1 MKEIIYISL
10 KAFEAL
16 LKISLSFAAPIFIGL
31 TLSGELYLVLSVVF
45 ILAPFMVGG
54 SELSILRIYT
64 GRNISPIF
72 KVNVI
77 KSFLKLSILI
87 LLFLLVTFSFLNYFS
102 LLSSMNPAISLYWI
116 EIIIS
121 AFLFSIIT
129 ILAWGLRAEGQLIT
143 NQLII
148 GIFWPIICFVYIFKV
163 GYLNFSDLSFP
174 FFLMISMFILLPLV
188 LFRLLKKIKINCEN
202 KFTDKKLKIFKYNS
216 TFFVQTLSSVSIQW
230 LPILF
235 VGLKI
240 QGEELG
246 FFSIIYRLSLGLLA
260 AIVISNML
268 GSKSFS
274 EFHQSKNFI
283 KLKLLF
289 KRLTLLSTGLGIIG
303 FITCIV
309 LIIYL
314 VDYQDIDIDLFG
326 PYFLLF
332 IITCSTFFGP
342 CGMFLNMVDKEIQ
355 LRKINICTMLS
366 IIFVG
371 ILGNLYFPIESL
383 YFLFGII
390 VFLQSYAAYILKNKY
405 FREVL

>member
-1 MKEIIYISL
+1 MQNIIYISL
-10 KAFEAL
+10 KALEAF
-16 LKISLSFAAPIFIGL
+16 LKILLSFAAPLLIGL

-54 SELSILRIYT
+54 SELSILRIFT
-64 GRNISPIF
+64 SENISSVS
-72 KVNVI
+72 KVNVV

-87 LLFLLVTFSFLNYFS
+87 LLFLLVTFTFLNYFS
-102 LLSSMNPAISLYWI
+102 LLSKINPAIGSFWI

-121 AFLFSIIT
+121 AFFFSIIT
-129 ILAWGLRAEGQLIT
+129 ILAWGLRAEGQLIA

-148 GIFWPIICFVYIFKV
+148 GIFWPLMCFFYIFKV
-163 GYLNFSDLSFP
+163 GYLNISGQSFP
-174 FFLMISMFILLPLV
+174 FFFMMSLLVLLPIV
-188 LFRLLKKIKINCEN
+188 SFKLLKKININFQSNLKGE
-202 KFTDKKLKIFKYNS
+202 KLKIFKYNI
-216 TFFVQTLSSVSIQW
+216 TFFIQTLSSVSIQW

-235 VGLKI
+235 VGLKF
-240 QGEELG
+240 QGDELG
-246 FFSIIYRLSLGLLA
+246 FFSIVYRLSLGLLA

-274 EFHQSKNFI
+274 ELHQSKSFR

-289 KRLTLLSTGLGIIG
+289 RRLTLLSTVLGIIG
-303 FITCIV
+303 FIVCIFI
-309 LIIYL
+309 IIYL
-314 VDYQDIDIDLFG
+314 ADNQDLGTNLYG

-332 IITCSTFFGP
+332 IITCTTFFGP

-371 ILGNLYFPIESL
+371 ILGNLYFSVGSL

-390 VFLQSYAAYILKNKY
+390 IFLQSYAAYIFKNNY